1 MKSKYVIIE
10 HDGMDAVVVFSPFL
24 LHQDV
29 AGKSKIKSAG
39 FCKLDVKGNWITYGE
54 SVSLS
59 CDARPQDAKILNE
72 LLGTGDSSLSIK
84 RISKK

>member
-10 HDGMDAVVVFSPFL
+10 HDGMDAAVVFSPVL

-29 AGKSKIKSAG
+29 VGNCKVKSAG
-39 FCKLDVKGNWITYGE
+39 FCKLDDRGNWVTFGT

-59 CDARPQDAKILNE
+59 CAAKPQDAAILKE
-72 LLGTGDSSLSIK
+72 LL
-84 RISKK
+84 